1 MGVIL
6 RARDVLDD
14 LKSENLRMLEASGPH
29 APRLACINVGE
40 DAGTRSYLASIERV
54 LTKEY
59 GIQIEVINLSPDVAQ
74 EELTSVIDNLNNDD
88 AVSAIML
95 MRPLPNHIDLEQ
107 AQSCITPH
115 KDVDG
120 VNPINIAGFWNRDQD
135 AFGSCTAEAALYM
148 LGSMV
153 DEIRGMDVVVVGRS
167 REVGRPTAELLLRED
182 ATVTI
187 CHSAT
192 DDLSEHLKEADAVIT
207 CVGKPHLIDGSML
220 KNGAYVVDVGM
231 SMLDGILVG
240 DVDID
245 TAVERATYV
254 TPAIGGVGAI
264 TTHMLA
270 SHVIRAALI
279 QA

>member
-1 MGVIL
+1 MGAIL
-6 RARDVLDD
+6 RAKDVLDD
-14 LKSENLRMLEASGPH
+14 LQHEIQRLLEACGPQ
-29 APRLACINVGE
+29 APKLVCINIGN
-40 DAGTRSYLASIERV
+40 DHGTQSYLASIKRV
-54 LTKEY
+54 LTNEY
-59 GIQIEVINLSPDVAQ
+59 GIQIEVIDMSSDVS
-74 EELTSVIDNLNNDD
+74 EDELLSVIDSLNKDKS
-88 AVSAIML
+88 ASAIML
-95 MRPLPNHIDLEQ
+95 MRPTPKHIDLER
-107 AQSCITPH
+107 AQSHIAPH

-120 VNPINIAGFWNRDQD
+120 VNPVNIAGFWNRDEEV
-135 AFGSCTAEAALYM
+135 FGSCTAEAALYM
-148 LGSMV
+148 LNAMV
-153 DEIRGMDVVVVGRS
+153 DDIRGMDVVVVGRS
-167 REVGRPTAELLLRED
+167 REVGRPTTELLLRED

-207 CVGKPHLIDGSML
+207 CVGQPHLIDGSML
-220 KNGAYVVDVGM
+220 KEGAYVVDVGM

-245 TAVERATYV
+245 TAVQRATYV

-270 SHVIRAALI
+270 LHVIRAALM